1 MAPYAFDKLAAANQN
16 CVLPGT
22 GTDPFTEIYR
32 LKNAARFT
40 DALEKI
46 YDCRRDCICAPFDQ
60 DVNHAW
66 YVIADIHCR
75 QGQFDFAKRAF
86 ERALIEWPDDVD
98 ALIGLA
104 NACFELDMH
113 ELSLRTLMVAKK
125 VNPFDERVWYN
136 LANAHLDCE
145 DYEDAVAI
153 YERLIS
159 TGSTLSILARKN
171 MTVALERMEQD

>member
-16 CVLPGT
+16 HVCPDAGLTRSRRYT
-22 GTDPFTEIYR
+22 GSRMLRGSPKPLSIFSIRPR
-32 LKNAARFT
+32 LHSR
-40 DALEKI
+40 
-46 YDCRRDCICAPFDQ
+46 PFDQ

-75 QGQFDFAKRAF
+75 QGRFDSGKRAF
-86 ERALIEWPDDVD
+86 ERALIEWPEDVD

-104 NACFELDMH
+104 NACSELEMS
-113 ELSLRTLMVAKK
+113 ELSLRTLIVAKK
-125 VNPFDERVWYN
+125 INPFDERVSYN

-145 DYEDAVAI
+145 DHEEAVAI

-159 TGSTLSILARKN
+159 TGSALSVLARKN
-171 MTVALERMEQD
+171 MTIALERMDQE